1 MASAL
6 HGMNTSLVN
15 GQNDS
20 TDSSEAITIDMVE
33 DDDENNPLN
42 RIQSKQLSFDTDAT
56 WLPVLACCERGGCE
70 DASALTKIAAS
81 LWIIFEDPD
90 RCKIAFFTN
99 IYVIFLVL
107 ISAVVTVIET
117 VPGLH
122 RTEET
127 KVLWGFLEYWFVV
140 NFTIELSVRFL
151 CSPSYIN
158 FCHDGFN
165 HIDFVSVVPFYIELL
180 LKDLKVDLRMLRIL
194 RLGRALRLMKLA
206 RYSDGMQMIAV
217 TMSESMDA
225 LVLFSFILIGM
236 LILCS
241 NLIYFTER
249 GKMGLDEYEHAAMDA
264 GEMDVVWYRKDP
276 TSQTYDI
283 SPFQSIPASFWW
295 VFVTL
300 TTVGYGDQFPVTYM
314 GQCVG
319 AFTQLLGV
327 LTLALPLS
335 IVGTN
340 FHEIREGMREM
351 KEDAEYSE
359 TGDPSLGEA
368 PLQTMEDITQGVDD
382 CDDLDRV
389 IEPVCQALDMA
400 MQLSTAKGLMISR
413 KQLNLEL
420 EERVPSMGDMPS
432 FHVPGMEMD
441 LDDLDEE
448 LPDDL
453 LALTGDQGIE
463 LTAFLYDNEDEMIV
477 KMDEVTMDQLA
488 ELLKTALM
496 WNTIVRTNLGT

>member
-1 MASAL
+1 MASAQ
-6 HGMNTSLVN
+6 HGVNASLVH
-15 GQNDS
+15 GS
-20 TDSSEAITIDMVE
+20 TDTPDSSEAIAIDMEEEEE
-33 DDDENNPLN
+33 DTPWS
-42 RIQSKQLSFDTDAT
+42 RIQSKQLSFNADAP
-56 WLPVLACCERGGCE
+56 WLPLLTRYERGGSA
-70 DASALTKIAAS
+70 DDSALTKIAAS
-81 LWIIFEDPD
+81 VWCIFEDPE
-90 RCKIAFFTN
+90 RCKSAFCVN

-117 VPGLH
+117 IPGLH
-122 RTEET
+122 RTDDT
-127 KVLWGFLEYWFVV
+127 KILWMVLEYFFVV
-140 NFTIELSVRFL
+140 NFTLELLVRFL
-151 CSPSYIN
+151 CAPSWSD
-158 FCHDGFN
+158 FTSDGFN

-180 LKDLKVDLRMLRIL
+180 LRDLKVDLRMLRIL

-225 LVLFSFILIGM
+225 LVLFSFILTAM
-236 LILCS
+236 LILCA

-249 GKMGLDEYEHAAMDA
+249 GKMGLNEAEFTAMDA
-264 GEMDVVWYRKDP
+264 GDIEVVWYRKDP

-300 TTVGYGDQFPVTYM
+300 TTVGYGDQFPVTYG

-340 FHEIREGMREM
+340 FHEMREGMRQM

-359 TGDPSLGEA
+359 TDDPSLGVA
-368 PLQTMEDITQGVDD
+368 PLDTMEEITQGVDD
-382 CDDLDRV
+382 CDDLDKV

-400 MQLSTAKGLMISR
+400 MQLSTATSLMISR
-413 KQLNLEL
+413 KELNLEL
-420 EERVPSMGDMPS
+420 QMLPPSMGDMPL
-432 FHVPGMEMD
+432 FHVPGMD
-441 LDDLDEE
+441 NPDDE

-453 LALTGDQGIE
+453 LAISGDNGME
-463 LTAFLYDNEDEMIV
+463 PTAAEYDNEADELMV
-477 KMDEVTMDQLA
+477 QMDEATMDQLA
-488 ELLKTALM
+488 DLLKTALV
-496 WNTIVRTNLGT
+496 WNTIVRTSLGT